1 MPNYT
6 SSLNITT
13 GRGDKLSASKTGTY
27 QEIFNVRQKV
37 DNSDAF
43 ISLLTGAA
51 TKGAITVDNFNSLII
66 KNSGVVG
73 AEIQV
78 SNYVHANATPDTT
91 GALNYSYHVLGAGD
105 FMYLAN
111 IRQMTSAND
120 NATANGSVTDN
131 AIPTPAMYEALNNVA
146 KGDPQLLNEA
156 VDGTET
162 PIDVDEG
169 AYFFVGDLIR
179 LENEICEVV
188 SISSNTITVI
198 RGTHGSTKATHAEDV
213 AIRLP
218 FFNAYG
224 GLAYNRYSVSQT
236 DSSGNFMAKN
246 FFGFGRNTD
255 GSGNRESMGIVAGS
269 FSCKFYESG
278 YQNMTNDGG
287 ITSSTSTGLTA
298 ETTFYLSVAQNGGS
312 TDAVT
317 FTTGT
322 NVNFGGTDGV
332 ISKLQTMVDDLF
344 IDPAKNGYED
354 GCTFA
359 IVNGNLRCTSNS
371 HLSTSAIAITTNTA
385 GTAGTDELF
394 DTSNVIGRFPA
405 TIPAA
410 VASALPP
417 DTILDKVTG
426 AEIQNI
432 SKMAYDDGFSNIKG
446 MCSGNINYE
455 TGAITLLNAPPNSE
469 FVFSANY
476 GASQSGGNK
485 FGANDANSIVN
496 IGARSTNSKIDTTIE
511 LIGLK

>member
-188 SISSNTITVI
+188 SIS
-198 RGTHGSTKATHAEDV
+198 
-213 AIRLP
+213 
-218 FFNAYG
+218 
-224 GLAYNRYSVSQT
+224 
-236 DSSGNFMAKN
+236 
-246 FFGFGRNTD
+246 
-255 GSGNRESMGIVAGS
+255 
-269 FSCKFYESG
+269 
-278 YQNMTNDGG
+278 
-287 ITSSTSTGLTA
+287 
-298 ETTFYLSVAQNGGS
+298 
-312 TDAVT
+312 
-317 FTTGT
+317 
-322 NVNFGGTDGV
+322 
-332 ISKLQTMVDDLF
+332 
-344 IDPAKNGYED
+344 
-354 GCTFA
+354 
-359 IVNGNLRCTSNS
+359 
-371 HLSTSAIAITTNTA
+371 
-385 GTAGTDELF
+385 
-394 DTSNVIGRFPA
+394 
-405 TIPAA
+405 
-410 VASALPP
+410 
-417 DTILDKVTG
+417 
-426 AEIQNI
+426 
-432 SKMAYDDGFSNIKG
+432 
-446 MCSGNINYE
+446 
-455 TGAITLLNAPPNSE
+455 
-469 FVFSANY
+469 
-476 GASQSGGNK
+476 
-485 FGANDANSIVN
+485 
-496 IGARSTNSKIDTTIE
+496 
-511 LIGLK
+511 